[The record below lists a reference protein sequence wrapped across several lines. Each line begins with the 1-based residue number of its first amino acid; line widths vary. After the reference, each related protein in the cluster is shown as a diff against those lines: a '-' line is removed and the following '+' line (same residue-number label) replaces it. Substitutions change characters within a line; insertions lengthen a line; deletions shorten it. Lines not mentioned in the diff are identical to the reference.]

1 MTDIVEMVDLHDIQL
16 RDHAMRLD
24 DHDEVLYGNDRT
36 RTDGLVV
43 SNQRFQMQ
51 IEQKIDRLVLV
62 TYGLVL
68 AIAILAVTVAV
79 AVLA

>member
-1 MTDIVEMVDLHDIQL
+1 VTDIVEMVDLHDATL
-16 RDHAMRLD
+16 REHGSRLN

-36 RTDGLVV
+36 RTDGLIV
-43 SNQRFQMQ
+43 SSQRFQMQ